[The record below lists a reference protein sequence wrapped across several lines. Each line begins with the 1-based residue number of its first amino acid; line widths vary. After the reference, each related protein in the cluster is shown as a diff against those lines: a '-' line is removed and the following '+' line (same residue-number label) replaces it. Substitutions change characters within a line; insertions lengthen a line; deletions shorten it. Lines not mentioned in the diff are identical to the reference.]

1 MFRFIA
7 RNYFSTVHAV
17 IVTLRA
23 MTSNNEIS
31 EQATS
36 EKLGCQ
42 RVTSP
47 CRSQMLTDDGQLQ
60 QNLMDFVSKFL
71 AIQIS

>member
-1 MFRFIA
+1 MFCFIA
-7 RNYFSTVHAV
+7 RNYFSTVHAL

-47 CRSQMLTDDGQLQ
+47 CGPQMLTDEGLY
-60 QNLMDFVSKFL
+60 NKM
-71 AIQIS
+71 

>member
-36 EKLGCQ
+36 EKLGC
-42 RVTSP
+42 
-47 CRSQMLTDDGQLQ
+47 RSEGNIALLPANVD
-60 QNLMDFVSKFL
+60 
-71 AIQIS
+71 